1 MKDRERG
8 VKCRK
13 VKYRKKHKIR
23 ELESQTDRQ
32 TDRQR
37 GMEIQNARTERER
50 EGEREREKTI
60 QAIHC
65 SICAIVLFDDSRKEF
80 LIFRKKKS

>member
-50 EGEREREKTI
+50 EREKTI

>member
-50 EGEREREKTI
+50 EGEREDYSS
-60 QAIHC
+60 H
-65 SICAIVLFDDSRKEF
+65 SLFNLCDC
-80 LIFRKKKS
+80 LI

>member
-8 VKCRK
+8 VKCRE

-32 TDRQR
+32 R

-50 EGEREREKTI
+50 GRERGRERRLFKPF
-60 QAIHC
+60 
-65 SICAIVLFDDSRKEF
+65 IVQFVRLSYLMTRGKNF
-80 LIFRKKKS
+80 